1 MKNIS
6 YRDNFMQ
13 KLDINSKTLIFISTF
28 YRYNFFIKQRHNK
41 YIYNRKDRSRMKL
54 KKIIAALTAAC
65 TVLSAAAVS
74 AFAYDVN
81 KDFKTGWSV
90 NTTIPASEFAE
101 LTEDSVITITYTADG
116 SLAEKADHSYW
127 VIKPMI
133 NDSGWPF
140 IKDIACGSG
149 MMLAESGDSYS
160 LDVEGTQAQFSV
172 TGDSVEQLKTAG
184 MALMG
189 HGITLET
196 LTVDNNA
203 VLETGTA
210 DTEEKN
216 EVTEDNKTVPA
227 ADNNTEMP
235 VTGNNSAAAAAVI
248 ISAAAIAMAASKK
261 K

>member
-1 MKNIS
+1 
-6 YRDNFMQ
+6 
-13 KLDINSKTLIFISTF
+13 
-28 YRYNFFIKQRHNK
+28 
-41 YIYNRKDRSRMKL
+41 MKL
-54 KKIIAALTAAC
+54 KKIIAAITASC

-101 LTEDSVITITYTADG
+101 LTEDSVITITYTADD
-116 SLAEKADHSYW
+116 SLAEKEDHSYW

-140 IKDIACGSG
+140 IKDIVCGSG

-160 LDVEGTQAQFSV
+160 LDVKENQAQFSI
-172 TGDSVEQLKTAG
+172 TGDSIEQLKTAG

-216 EVTEDNKTVPA
+216 EVTENNITVPV

-235 VTGNNSAAAAAVI
+235 VTGNNSAVSAAVI
-248 ISAAAIAMAASKK
+248 ICTAAIAMAASKK